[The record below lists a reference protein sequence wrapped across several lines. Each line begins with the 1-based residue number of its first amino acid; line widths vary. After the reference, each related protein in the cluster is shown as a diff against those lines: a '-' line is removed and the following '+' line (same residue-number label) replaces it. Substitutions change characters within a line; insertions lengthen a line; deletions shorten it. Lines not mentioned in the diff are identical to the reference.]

1 MRRSGIR
8 HVRGALDRDA
18 HRGHNAPVRLSC
30 MLTSIL
36 LLPMLLSVTACRGES
51 MDAPFTDANASEL
64 ASAIDHGNAHAIGA
78 QVRDG
83 ADPDAQGKDGINL
96 LQYAIMVANKAG
108 FEALLDSGA
117 KPDAPGFN
125 GTTALHT
132 AALADDPDY
141 LRLLLA
147 HGADPDAANHRNG
160 ETALAVAVSPRTDA
174 QFTML
179 LEAGADANA
188 ADRQGYTPLHR
199 AAMINAG
206 EHVLQLLDAG
216 ADPQA
221 KSVQDATF
229 QAYFFT
235 TPDASLSA
243 QARANREAVVAWLR
257 AHEVPLE
264 AGVGE

>member
-1 MRRSGIR
+1 M
-8 HVRGALDRDA
+8 
-18 HRGHNAPVRLSC
+18 RLSSTPT
-30 MLTSIL
+30 LIL
-36 LLPMLLSVTACRGES
+36 LLPMLLSVAACRGDP
-51 MDAPFTDANASEL
+51 MDAPFTDAAASGL
-64 ASAIDHGNAHAIGA
+64 AEAAVQGNAHAIA
-78 QVRDG
+78 SQVRDG

-132 AALADDPDY
+132 AAIADDPDY
-141 LRLLLA
+141 LRMLLA
-147 HGADPDAANHRNG
+147 HGADPDAANHRSG

-174 QFTML
+174 QFRML
-179 LEAGADANA
+179 LDAGANANA
-188 ADRQGYTPLHR
+188 ADAQGYTPLHR

-235 TPDASLSA
+235 TPEASLSA
-243 QARANREAVVAWLR
+243 QARANREKVVAWLR

>member
-1 MRRSGIR
+1 
-8 HVRGALDRDA
+8 
-18 HRGHNAPVRLSC
+18 VRLSC
-30 MLTSIL
+30 TLTSML
-36 LLPMLLSVTACRGES
+36 LLPVLLSVTACRGDS
-51 MDAPFTDANASEL
+51 MDAPFTDASASEL
-64 ASAIDHGNAHAIGA
+64 ASAIDHGNVHAIGA
-78 QVRDG
+78 QVRSG

-96 LQYAIMVANKAG
+96 LQYAIMVANTAG

-132 AALADDPDY
+132 AAIADDPDY

-147 HGADPDAANHRNG
+147 HGADANAINQRNG

-174 QFTML
+174 QFRML
-179 LEAGADANA
+179 LDAGADVNV

-216 ADPQA
+216 ANPQA
-221 KSVQDATF
+221 RSVQDATF

-235 TPDASLSA
+235 TPEASLSGP
-243 QARANREAVVAWLR
+243 ARANREAVVKWLR
-257 AHEVPLE
+257 AHDVPLE

>member
-1 MRRSGIR
+1 
-8 HVRGALDRDA
+8 
-18 HRGHNAPVRLSC
+18 
-30 MLTSIL
+30 
-36 LLPMLLSVTACRGES
+36 
-51 MDAPFTDANASEL
+51 MDAPFTDASASEL

-78 QVRDG
+78 QIRDG

-117 KPDAPGFN
+117 RPDAPGFN

-147 HGADPDAANHRNG
+147 HGADPNAANRRNG

-174 QFTML
+174 QFRML
-179 LEAGADANA
+179 LDAGADANA

-229 QAYFFT
+229 QAYFFA
-235 TPDASLSA
+235 TPEASLSA
-243 QARANREAVVAWLR
+243 QARANRKTVVEWLR
-257 AHEVPLE
+257 ARDVPLE